1 MDIQIKKLDLIEWI
15 IQLNDV
21 ELLSKIKNIRDNSLN
36 IISEEEKKS
45 INKGLKDIK
54 EGKTHSY
61 EEVKKVYEK
70 YL

>member
-21 ELLSKIKNIRDNSLN
+21 ELLSKIKNIRDNSIN